1 MSNPPPRLHDA
12 LVHNGRRQEFEIA
25 HLELTVLFDQNDLDV
40 EVWLKVRTV
49 FQLLHGG
56 SLRGGHS
63 FNFLRRQFSV
73 WICPRKLARRMS
85 AGIQS
90 GIAPMANMESIA
102 PNCSLLRRFKTSGSV
117 ENTWS
122 ILGARGGPCAASTY
136 CIRYANCSAV
146 TFPNGFNSFC

>member
-40 EVWLKVRTV
+40 D
-49 FQLLHGG
+49 
-56 SLRGGHS
+56 
-63 FNFLRRQFSV
+63 
-73 WICPRKLARRMS
+73 
-85 AGIQS
+85 
-90 GIAPMANMESIA
+90 
-102 PNCSLLRRFKTSGSV
+102 CSLLRRFKTSGSV